1 MVSMWRCALIAG
13 AMATMPL
20 TARAQARLATDDAAR
35 VDAAVRG
42 AFAYLYALPSDT
54 AAAPMES
61 WVLDS
66 ASTATDSPGRWR
78 ILVTKLT
85 DTGHSLNVK
94 EMTGEPGTS
103 PAQLAAAAAAMQR
116 LEGKISKAEA
126 DAAVEIVITINPP
139 ADTLRASSHGKRTT
153 LAIPGS
159 QMAVRAEGHW
169 TRHNDRELEV
179 DYERWSPASI
189 AVAFG
194 SVPPPAGARG
204 VHAILVTARGNE
216 AMLERVIEET
226 SWEVFARQVKQ

>member
-1 MVSMWRCALIAG
+1 MGRSGVGVLLLAVFSVFAH
-13 AMATMPL
+13 
-20 TARAQARLATDDAAR
+20 AQTQLAKEDFAR

-54 AAAPMES
+54 AAAPMGS

-66 ASTATDSPGRWR
+66 ASTATDSSGRWR

-85 DTGHSLNVK
+85 DTGHGLNVK
-94 EMTGEPGTS
+94 EMTGEPGLS

-169 TRHNDRELEV
+169 NRHTDRELEV

-216 AMLERVIEET
+216 EMLERVIGAT
-226 SWEVFARQVKQ
+226 SWDVFARLVKQ